1 MLAQMSAEIF
11 FTTIFFQAYI
21 RKQIL
26 QIENDPTLDDIEKAR
41 RKQVFMYFRSWCYN
55 HVFSYLDW
63 LIIIYV
69 RSAFFYFK
77 CKNDYFL
84 LPAVFI
90 AQCWSR
96 TYD

>member
-1 MLAQMSAEIF
+1 MLAQMSAEIL
-11 FTTIFFQAYI
+11 FTIIFFQAYI

-41 RKQVFMYFRSWCYN
+41 RKQVFM
-55 HVFSYLDW
+55 YLDW

>member
-1 MLAQMSAEIF
+1 MLAQISAEIL
-11 FTTIFFQAYI
+11 FTIIFFQAYI

-41 RKQVFMYFRSWCYN
+41 RKQVFM
-55 HVFSYLDW
+55 YLDW